1 MWKHICVSV
10 AGIALPNSQKD
21 NQGMSPTPGTE
32 SLYELVFY
40 DDPDTPVAFVGD
52 LIAGVFALPR
62 PDAESTAWRIGR
74 AGRWS
79 LGPYPEGVADAL
91 LDELRGRID
100 TAGHPLRVEKVDF
113 AETDPDGSKDCSFC
127 GKSSNAV
134 NKLFAGTHANICDE
148 CVIRSSSALHE
159 LLETARFRHTHQLLD
174 WHFGD
179 VSPDSIVKTSRRY
192 PGRVRADLQIAVE
205 SLFDSNAVR
214 SVGIKQ
220 DYGHEQLE
228 LTALWTS
235 GRNAKAIAP
244 LSYEEIDIGE
254 AEPKQ
259 CQINGLWILEK
270 NDTRYAAVLS
280 REMDYQGGF
289 KIYLEIAGPQGD
301 EIASIS
307 RDIFDA
313 IESQLRQAHSYRGKV
328 LSLEQSPHY
337 GGASTGIT
345 VHQMDA
351 VQRDQVILPEKTLD
365 ELDRTIIRFCEQ
377 RDSLRELGL
386 QTKRGVMFYGAPG
399 TGKTHTIRYLATQL
413 DGHTTFLITAEQI
426 ALLPEY
432 FALARLMQPVIF
444 VIEDADLLA
453 KSREYMGSAGQEV
466 LLNHLLN
473 EMDGLKEE
481 ADILFVLSSNKPEV
495 LEEALVA
502 RPGRVD
508 QAIEFPKPDDDCRR
522 RLMALYGGK
531 LSISDDLADD
541 IVHRTKGVSA
551 SFVKELMRRL
561 AQYSIERG
569 ATGKIAKDDVE
580 QALEEMLFSNSALN
594 RVVLGA
600 ETGGE

>member
-1 MWKHICVSV
+1 
-10 AGIALPNSQKD
+10 
-21 NQGMSPTPGTE
+21 MSRGKRSDAMFE
-32 SLYELVFY
+32 VVFY
-40 DDPDTPVAFVGD
+40 DDPDTPTVFVSD
-52 LIAGVFALPR
+52 LIAAVFAVPR
-62 PDAESTAWRIGR
+62 PDAESTAWRISR
-74 AGRWS
+74 AGKWP
-79 LGPYPEGVADAL
+79 LGPYPEPVADAL
-91 LDELRGRID
+91 LEELQSRVD
-100 TAGHPLRVEKVDF
+100 TAGHPLRIEKVDF
-113 AETDPDGSKDCSFC
+113 AETDSDGSKECSFC
-127 GKSSNAV
+127 GKSSSAV
-134 NKLFAGTHANICDE
+134 DKLFAGAHANICDE
-148 CVIRSSSALHE
+148 CVVRSAASLQE
-159 LLETARFRHTHQLLD
+159 LLATAKFRHTHQLLD

-179 VSPDSIVKTSRRY
+179 VAPDSIVKTSRNY
-192 PGRVRADLQIAVE
+192 PGRVRADLQIAVGD
-205 SLFDSNAVR
+205 LFDANAIR

-244 LSYEEIDIGE
+244 ISYEEIDIGE
-254 AEPKQ
+254 AEPKR
-259 CQINGLWILEK
+259 CQTNGLWILEQEGA
-270 NDTRYAAVLS
+270 RYAVVLS
-280 REMDYQGGF
+280 REQDYQGGY
-289 KIYLEIAGPQGD
+289 KIVLEIAGPQGE

-313 IESQLRQAHSYRGKV
+313 IESQLRKAHSYRGKV

-337 GGASTGIT
+337 GGTSTGIT
-345 VHQMDA
+345 VHQMES
-351 VQRDQVILPEKTLD
+351 VQRDQVILPDKTLD
-365 ELDRTIIRFCEQ
+365 DLDRTIIRFCEQ
-377 RDSLRELGL
+377 RESLRELGL
-386 QTKRGVMFYGAPG
+386 QTKRGVMFYGPPG

-413 DGHTTFLITAEQI
+413 EDHTTFLITAEQI

-453 KSREYMGSAGQEV
+453 KSREYMGSTGQEV

-508 QAIEFPKPDDDCRR
+508 QAIEFPRPDDDCRR

-531 LSISDDLADD
+531 LSISEKLVDN
-541 IVHRTKGVSA
+541 IVNRTKGVSA

-569 ATGKIAKDDVE
+569 AKGKIAKADVD
-580 QALEEMLFSNSALN
+580 QALEEMLFSNNMLN

-600 ETGGE
+600 ETDQD